1 MSNYPGQNDIKEYKK
16 ETLAPSVTSHLNKI
30 YDIKSDIFQPDIKE
44 YKKEN
49 LAPSVTYLNK
59 ISDIKSDIF
68 QPDIKEYKKEN
79 LAPSVTYLNKISDI
93 KSDIFQPDIKEYKK
107 ENLAPSVTYLNKISD
122 IKSDIFQPDI
132 KEYKKENLA
141 PSVTYLNKISDIKS
155 DNFQPDIKEYKKE
168 NLAPSVTSHLN
179 KISNIKSSEILQSD
193 RIIKEHK
200 KENLVTNVT
209 SHLNKTSD
217 IKSSEISQPDS
228 IKKGKL
234 KRVRDDN
241 TDTESL
247 SNEHWKKQSQ
257 ILKQNKNNLA
267 YIQVVDNALLVASA
281 YESLIADNIIPFIKI
296 LKTFLSSRS
305 RMSLSSANE
314 PVLQAIVENLLP
326 LKYCIPELS
335 LVINGK
341 KQKGSGRFG
350 YSDIFILSS
359 EGDNN
364 VILELKYIP
373 LVGLINSNQKNNI
386 GANELENL
394 DQILEKENEESVLK
408 RSYTYWSKEEKKTN
422 MTTIGETLN
431 NGLNKLN
438 LYMET
443 ISKGKAKNYSSS
455 GVFDERVKITKSKPN
470 KLKGFVILVIGFRR
484 ILWKSTNEVTTNYIY
499 NKI

>member
-1 MSNYPGQNDIKEYKK
+1 MSNYPGQNILIEYLKERGSKSSYCGFLNFSSEFITASISPTDTCNSIDTIWVRHFLKEANSLFNQDTYVEIRNKVNEEHFRCMKFLQKFWQRIIKE
-16 ETLAPSVTSHLNKI
+16 H
-30 YDIKSDIFQPDIKE
+30 
-44 YKKEN
+44 KKEN
-49 LAPSVTYLNK
+49 LATANTSHLNS
-59 ISDIKSDIF
+59 ISDIKSEIS
-68 QPDIKEYKKEN
+68 QPDIR
-79 LAPSVTYLNKISDI
+79 
-93 KSDIFQPDIKEYKK
+93 
-107 ENLAPSVTYLNKISD
+107 
-122 IKSDIFQPDI
+122 
-132 KEYKKENLA
+132 
-141 PSVTYLNKISDIKS
+141 
-155 DNFQPDIKEYKKE
+155 EYKKE

-179 KISNIKSSEILQSD
+179 KISDIKSSEIFQSD

-200 KENLVTNVT
+200 KENLAPDVT

-217 IKSSEISQPDS
+217 IKLSEISQSDS
-228 IKKGKL
+228 INETKQKGKL
-234 KRVRDDN
+234 KRVRDDV

-247 SNEHWKKQSQ
+247 SNEHWKRQSQ

-296 LKTFLSSRS
+296 LKTFLLSRS

-364 VILELKYIP
+364 VILELKYIS
-373 LVGLINSNQKNNI
+373 LVGLINSNQKNNF

-394 DQILEKENEESVLK
+394 DKILEKENEESMK
-408 RSYTYWSKEEKKTN
+408 H
-422 MTTIGETLN
+422 
-431 NGLNKLN
+431 
-438 LYMET
+438 
-443 ISKGKAKNYSSS
+443 
-455 GVFDERVKITKSKPN
+455 
-470 KLKGFVILVIGFRR
+470 
-484 ILWKSTNEVTTNYIY
+484 
-499 NKI
+499 

>member
-1 MSNYPGQNDIKEYKK
+1 MSNYPGQNIIIEYLKERGSKSTYCGFLNFNSDFITASISPTDTCDNLDTVWFYHFLREAKSLFNQKTYIVIK
-16 ETLAPSVTSHLNKI
+16 NKVNEEHSR
-30 YDIKSDIFQPDIKE
+30 YIKNLQNFWQRIIKE

-49 LAPSVTYLNK
+49 LVPT
-59 ISDIKSDIF
+59 I
-68 QPDIKEYKKEN
+68 
-79 LAPSVTYLNKISDI
+79 
-93 KSDIFQPDIKEYKK
+93 
-107 ENLAPSVTYLNKISD
+107 
-122 IKSDIFQPDI
+122 
-132 KEYKKENLA
+132 
-141 PSVTYLNKISDIKS
+141 
-155 DNFQPDIKEYKKE
+155 
-168 NLAPSVTSHLN
+168 TSHFN
-179 KISNIKSSEILQSD
+179 E
-193 RIIKEHK
+193 
-200 KENLVTNVT
+200 
-209 SHLNKTSD
+209 TSD
-217 IKSSEISQPDS
+217 IKSSEISQPDRI
-228 IKKGKL
+228 IKEHKKENLAPAVTSHLNKTLNKTSDIKLSEISQPDSNETKKYVEQKGKL
-234 KRVRDDN
+234 KRVRDDSN

-267 YIQVVDNALLVASA
+267 YVQVIDNALLVASA
-281 YESLIADNIIPFIKI
+281 YESLIENNIIPFIKI
-296 LKTFLSSRS
+296 LKTSLLSRS

-326 LKYCIPELS
+326 LKYCIPELA
-335 LVINGK
+335 LVTNGK
-341 KQKGSGRFG
+341 KPKGSGHFG
-350 YSDIFILSS
+350 YSDIFILNS

-364 VILELKYIP
+364 VILELKYIS
-373 LVGLINSNQKNNI
+373 LVGLINSNQKNNF

-394 DQILEKENEESVLK
+394 DKILEKENEESVLK

-455 GVFDERVKITKSKPN
+455 GVFDDRVKITKSKPN

-484 ILWKSTNEVTTNYIY
+484 ILWKSANEVTTNHIY

>member
-1 MSNYPGQNDIKEYKK
+1 MSNYPGQNNIR
-16 ETLAPSVTSHLNKI
+16 
-30 YDIKSDIFQPDIKE
+30 
-44 YKKEN
+44 
-49 LAPSVTYLNK
+49 
-59 ISDIKSDIF
+59 
-68 QPDIKEYKKEN
+68 
-79 LAPSVTYLNKISDI
+79 
-93 KSDIFQPDIKEYKK
+93 
-107 ENLAPSVTYLNKISD
+107 
-122 IKSDIFQPDI
+122 
-132 KEYKKENLA
+132 
-141 PSVTYLNKISDIKS
+141 
-155 DNFQPDIKEYKKE
+155 EYKKE

-179 KISNIKSSEILQSD
+179 KISDIKSSEIFQSD

-200 KENLVTNVT
+200 KENLAPDVT

-217 IKSSEISQPDS
+217 IKSSEISQSDRIIKEYKKENLAPNVTFHLNKTKISQSDS
-228 IKKGKL
+228 INETKQKGKL
-234 KRVRDDN
+234 KRVKDDV

-247 SNEHWKKQSQ
+247 SNEHWKRQSQ

-296 LKTFLSSRS
+296 LKTSLLSRS

-364 VILELKYIP
+364 VILELKYIS
-373 LVGLINSNQKNNI
+373 LVGLINSNQKNNF

-394 DQILEKENEESVLK
+394 DKILEKENEESVLK
-408 RSYTYWSKEEKKTN
+408 RSYTYWSKEEKKTKL
-422 MTTIGETLN
+422 TTIDETLN
-431 NGLNKLN
+431 KGLNQLN
-438 LYMET
+438 SYMKT
-443 ISKGKAKNYSSS
+443 ISKGKAINYSNS
-455 GVFDERVKITKSKPN
+455 GVFDEHVKITKSKSN
-470 KLKGFVILVIGFRR
+470 KLRGFVILVIGFRH
-484 ILWKSTNEVTTNYIY
+484 ILWKSANEVTTNYIY

>member
-1 MSNYPGQNDIKEYKK
+1 MSNYPGQNILIEYLKERGSKSSYCGFLNFSSEFITASISPTDTCNSIDTIWVRHFLKEANSLFNQDTYVEIRNKVNEEHFRCMKFLQKFWQRIIKE
-16 ETLAPSVTSHLNKI
+16 H
-30 YDIKSDIFQPDIKE
+30 
-44 YKKEN
+44 KKEN
-49 LAPSVTYLNK
+49 LATANTSHLNS
-59 ISDIKSDIF
+59 ISDIKSEIS
-68 QPDIKEYKKEN
+68 QPDIREYE
-79 LAPSVTYLNKISDI
+79 
-93 KSDIFQPDIKEYKK
+93 
-107 ENLAPSVTYLNKISD
+107 
-122 IKSDIFQPDI
+122 
-132 KEYKKENLA
+132 
-141 PSVTYLNKISDIKS
+141 
-155 DNFQPDIKEYKKE
+155 KE

-179 KISNIKSSEILQSD
+179 KISDIKSSEIFQSD

-200 KENLVTNVT
+200 KENLAPDVT

-217 IKSSEISQPDS
+217 IKLSEISQSDS
-228 IKKGKL
+228 INETKQKGKL
-234 KRVRDDN
+234 KRVRDDV

-247 SNEHWKKQSQ
+247 SNEHWKRQSQ

-296 LKTFLSSRS
+296 LKTFLLSRS

-364 VILELKYIP
+364 VILELKYIS
-373 LVGLINSNQKNNI
+373 LVGLINSNQKNNF

-394 DQILEKENEESVLK
+394 DKILEKENEESVLK
-408 RSYTYWSKEEKKTN
+408 RSYTYWSKEEKKTKL
-422 MTTIGETLN
+422 TTIDETLN
-431 NGLNKLN
+431 KGLNQLN
-438 LYMET
+438 SYMKT
-443 ISKGKAKNYSSS
+443 ISKGKAINYSNS
-455 GVFDERVKITKSKPN
+455 GVFDERVKITKSKSD
-470 KLKGFVILVIGFRR
+470 KLRGFVILVIGFRH
-484 ILWKSTNEVTTNYIY
+484 ILWKSANEVTTNYIY

>member
-1 MSNYPGQNDIKEYKK
+1 MSNYPGQNNTCNSIDTIWVRHFLKEANSLFNQDTYVEIRNKVNEEHFRCMKFLQKFWQRIIKE
-16 ETLAPSVTSHLNKI
+16 H
-30 YDIKSDIFQPDIKE
+30 
-44 YKKEN
+44 KKEN
-49 LAPSVTYLNK
+49 LATANTSHLNS
-59 ISDIKSDIF
+59 ISDIKSEIS
-68 QPDIKEYKKEN
+68 QPDIR
-79 LAPSVTYLNKISDI
+79 
-93 KSDIFQPDIKEYKK
+93 
-107 ENLAPSVTYLNKISD
+107 
-122 IKSDIFQPDI
+122 
-132 KEYKKENLA
+132 
-141 PSVTYLNKISDIKS
+141 
-155 DNFQPDIKEYKKE
+155 EYKKE

-179 KISNIKSSEILQSD
+179 KISDIKSSEIFQSD

-200 KENLVTNVT
+200 KENLAPDVT

-217 IKSSEISQPDS
+217 IKLSEISQSDS
-228 IKKGKL
+228 INETKQKGKL
-234 KRVRDDN
+234 KRVRDDV

-247 SNEHWKKQSQ
+247 SNEHWKRQSQ

-296 LKTFLSSRS
+296 LKTFLLSRS

-364 VILELKYIP
+364 VILELKYIS
-373 LVGLINSNQKNNI
+373 LVGLINSNQKNNF

-394 DQILEKENEESVLK
+394 DKILEKENEESVLK
-408 RSYTYWSKEEKKTN
+408 RSYTYWSKEEKKTKL
-422 MTTIGETLN
+422 TTIDETLN
-431 NGLNKLN
+431 KGLNQLN
-438 LYMET
+438 SYMKT
-443 ISKGKAKNYSSS
+443 ISKGKAINYSNS
-455 GVFDERVKITKSKPN
+455 GVFDERVKITKSKSN
-470 KLKGFVILVIGFRR
+470 KLRGFVILVIGFRH
-484 ILWKSTNEVTTNYIY
+484 ILWKSANEVTTNYIY

>member
-1 MSNYPGQNDIKEYKK
+1 MSNYPGQNVLISYLKERG
-16 ETLAPSVTSHLNKI
+16 NKSS
-30 YDIKSDIFQPDIKE
+30 YRGFLDNSSDIITTTISSADTVKNLDAIWFRHFLKEAKSLFNQETYVEIRNRVNEEHFRCMKFLQNFWQRIIKE

-49 LAPSVTYLNK
+49 LASAITLNRT
-59 ISDIKSDIF
+59 SDIKSS
-68 QPDIKEYKKEN
+68 E
-79 LAPSVTYLNKISDI
+79 IS
-93 KSDIFQPDIKEYKK
+93 
-107 ENLAPSVTYLNKISD
+107 
-122 IKSDIFQPDI
+122 
-132 KEYKKENLA
+132 
-141 PSVTYLNKISDIKS
+141 
-155 DNFQPDIKEYKKE
+155 QPDIKEYKKE

-179 KISNIKSSEILQSD
+179 KISGIKSSEILQSD

-200 KENLVTNVT
+200 KENLAPDVT

-217 IKSSEISQPDS
+217 IKSSEISQSDS
-228 IKKGKL
+228 IKKGEP

-326 LKYCIPELS
+326 L
-335 LVINGK
+335 N
-341 KQKGSGRFG
+341 
-350 YSDIFILSS
+350 S

-373 LVGLINSNQKNNI
+373 LVGLINSNQKNNF

-394 DQILEKENEESVLK
+394 DKILEKENEESVLK
-408 RSYTYWSKEEKKTN
+408 RSYTYWSKEEKKMN
-422 MTTIGETLN
+422 LTTIDETLN
-431 NGLNKLN
+431 KGLNQLN
-438 LYMET
+438 LYMKI
-443 ISKGKAKNYSSS
+443 ISKGKAINYSNS

-470 KLKGFVILVIGFRR
+470 KLKGFVILVIGFRH
-484 ILWKSTNEVTTNYIY
+484 ILWKSANEVTTNYIY

>member
-1 MSNYPGQNDIKEYKK
+1 MSNYPGQNVLISYLKERGNKSSYRGFLDNSSDIITTTISSADTVKNLDAIWFRHFLKEAKSLFNQETYVEIRNKVNEEHFRCMKFLQNFWQRIIKEHKK
-16 ETLAPSVTSHLNKI
+16 ENLASAVTLNRTS
-30 YDIKSDIFQPDIKE
+30 DIKSSEISQPDIKE

-49 LAPSVTYLNK
+49 LAP
-59 ISDIKSDIF
+59 
-68 QPDIKEYKKEN
+68 
-79 LAPSVTYLNKISDI
+79 
-93 KSDIFQPDIKEYKK
+93 
-107 ENLAPSVTYLNKISD
+107 
-122 IKSDIFQPDI
+122 
-132 KEYKKENLA
+132 
-141 PSVTYLNKISDIKS
+141 
-155 DNFQPDIKEYKKE
+155 
-168 NLAPSVTSHLN
+168 
-179 KISNIKSSEILQSD
+179 IKSSEILQSD

-200 KENLVTNVT
+200 KENLAPDVT

-217 IKSSEISQPDS
+217 IKSSEISQSDS
-228 IKKGKL
+228 IKKGEL

-373 LVGLINSNQKNNI
+373 LVGLINSNQKNNF

-394 DQILEKENEESVLK
+394 DKILEKENEESVLK
-408 RSYTYWSKEEKKTN
+408 RSYTYWSKEEKKMN
-422 MTTIGETLN
+422 LTTIDETLN
-431 NGLNKLN
+431 KGLNQLN
-438 LYMET
+438 LYMKT
-443 ISKGKAKNYSSS
+443 ISKGKAINYSNS

-470 KLKGFVILVIGFRR
+470 KLKGFVILVIGFRH
-484 ILWKSTNEVTTNYIY
+484 ILWKSANEVTTNYIY

>member
-1 MSNYPGQNDIKEYKK
+1 MSNYPGQNVLISYLKERDTVKNLDAIWFRHFLK
-16 ETLAPSVTSHLNKI
+16 EA
-30 YDIKSDIFQPDIKE
+30 KSLFNQETYVEIRNRVNEEHFRCMKFLQNFWQRIIKE

-49 LAPSVTYLNK
+49 LASAITLNRT
-59 ISDIKSDIF
+59 SDIKSS
-68 QPDIKEYKKEN
+68 E
-79 LAPSVTYLNKISDI
+79 IS
-93 KSDIFQPDIKEYKK
+93 
-107 ENLAPSVTYLNKISD
+107 
-122 IKSDIFQPDI
+122 
-132 KEYKKENLA
+132 
-141 PSVTYLNKISDIKS
+141 
-155 DNFQPDIKEYKKE
+155 QPDIKEYKKE

-179 KISNIKSSEILQSD
+179 KISGIKSSEILQSD

-200 KENLVTNVT
+200 KENLAPDVT

-217 IKSSEISQPDS
+217 IIKSSEISQSDS
-228 IKKGKL
+228 IKKGEP

-364 VILELKYIP
+364 VILELKYIS
-373 LVGLINSNQKNNI
+373 LVGLINSNQKNNF

-394 DQILEKENEESVLK
+394 DKILEKENEESVLK
-408 RSYTYWSKEEKKTN
+408 RSYTYWSKEEKKMN
-422 MTTIGETLN
+422 LTTIDETLN
-431 NGLNKLN
+431 KGLNQLN
-438 LYMET
+438 LYMKI
-443 ISKGKAKNYSSS
+443 ISKGKAINYSNS

-470 KLKGFVILVIGFRR
+470 KLKGFVILVIGFRH
-484 ILWKSTNEVTTNYIY
+484 ILWKSANEVTTNYIY

>member
-1 MSNYPGQNDIKEYKK
+1 MSNYPGQNVLISYLKERG
-16 ETLAPSVTSHLNKI
+16 NKSS
-30 YDIKSDIFQPDIKE
+30 YRGFLDNSSDIITTTISSADTVKNLDAIWFRHFLKEAKSLFNQETYVEIRNRVNEEHFRCMKFLQNFWQRIIKE

-49 LAPSVTYLNK
+49 LASAITLNRT
-59 ISDIKSDIF
+59 SDIKSS
-68 QPDIKEYKKEN
+68 E
-79 LAPSVTYLNKISDI
+79 IS
-93 KSDIFQPDIKEYKK
+93 
-107 ENLAPSVTYLNKISD
+107 
-122 IKSDIFQPDI
+122 
-132 KEYKKENLA
+132 
-141 PSVTYLNKISDIKS
+141 
-155 DNFQPDIKEYKKE
+155 QPDIKEYKKE

-179 KISNIKSSEILQSD
+179 KISGIKSSEILQSD

-200 KENLVTNVT
+200 KENLAPDVT

-217 IKSSEISQPDS
+217 IKSSEISQSDS
-228 IKKGKL
+228 IKKGEL

-257 ILKQNKNNLA
+257 ILKQNKNNSA

-326 LKYCIPELS
+326 L
-335 LVINGK
+335 N
-341 KQKGSGRFG
+341 
-350 YSDIFILSS
+350 S

-373 LVGLINSNQKNNI
+373 LVGLINSNQKNNF

-394 DQILEKENEESVLK
+394 DKILEKENEESVLK
-408 RSYTYWSKEEKKTN
+408 RSYTYWSKEEKKMN
-422 MTTIGETLN
+422 LTTIDETLN
-431 NGLNKLN
+431 KGLNQLN
-438 LYMET
+438 LYMKI
-443 ISKGKAKNYSSS
+443 ISKGKAINYSNS

-470 KLKGFVILVIGFRR
+470 KLKGFVILVIGFRH
-484 ILWKSTNEVTTNYIY
+484 ILWKSANELYI
-499 NKI
+499 

>member
-1 MSNYPGQNDIKEYKK
+1 MSNYPGQNILIEYLKERGSKSSYCGFLNFSSEFITASISPTDTCNSIDTIWVRHFLKEANSLFNQDTYVEIRNKVNEEHFRCMKFLQKFWQRIIKE
-16 ETLAPSVTSHLNKI
+16 H
-30 YDIKSDIFQPDIKE
+30 
-44 YKKEN
+44 KKEN
-49 LAPSVTYLNK
+49 LATANTSHLNS
-59 ISDIKSDIF
+59 ISDIKSEIS
-68 QPDIKEYKKEN
+68 QPDIR
-79 LAPSVTYLNKISDI
+79 
-93 KSDIFQPDIKEYKK
+93 
-107 ENLAPSVTYLNKISD
+107 
-122 IKSDIFQPDI
+122 
-132 KEYKKENLA
+132 
-141 PSVTYLNKISDIKS
+141 
-155 DNFQPDIKEYKKE
+155 EYKKE

-179 KISNIKSSEILQSD
+179 KISDIKSSEIFQSD

-200 KENLVTNVT
+200 KENLAPDVT

-217 IKSSEISQPDS
+217 IKLSEISQSDS
-228 IKKGKL
+228 INETKQKGKL
-234 KRVRDDN
+234 KRVRDDV

-247 SNEHWKKQSQ
+247 SNEHWKRQSQ

-296 LKTFLSSRS
+296 LKTFLLSRS

-364 VILELKYIP
+364 VILELKYIS
-373 LVGLINSNQKNNI
+373 LVGLINSNQKNNF

-394 DQILEKENEESVLK
+394 DKILEKENEESVLK
-408 RSYTYWSKEEKKTN
+408 RSYTYWSKEEKKTKL
-422 MTTIGETLN
+422 TTIDETLN
-431 NGLNKLN
+431 KGLNQLN
-438 LYMET
+438 SYMKT
-443 ISKGKAKNYSSS
+443 ISKGKAINYSNS
-455 GVFDERVKITKSKPN
+455 GVFDERVKITKSKSN
-470 KLKGFVILVIGFRR
+470 KLRGFVILVIGFRH
-484 ILWKSTNEVTTNYIY
+484 ILWKSANEVTTNYIY

>member
-1 MSNYPGQNDIKEYKK
+1 MSNYPGQNVLISYLKERDTVKNLDAIWFRHFLK
-16 ETLAPSVTSHLNKI
+16 EA
-30 YDIKSDIFQPDIKE
+30 KSLFNQETYVEIRNRVNEEHFRCMKFLQNFWQRIIKE

-49 LAPSVTYLNK
+49 LASAITLNRT
-59 ISDIKSDIF
+59 SDIKSS
-68 QPDIKEYKKEN
+68 E
-79 LAPSVTYLNKISDI
+79 IS
-93 KSDIFQPDIKEYKK
+93 
-107 ENLAPSVTYLNKISD
+107 
-122 IKSDIFQPDI
+122 
-132 KEYKKENLA
+132 
-141 PSVTYLNKISDIKS
+141 
-155 DNFQPDIKEYKKE
+155 QPDIKEYKKE

-179 KISNIKSSEILQSD
+179 KISGIKSSEILQSD

-200 KENLVTNVT
+200 KENLAPDVT

-217 IKSSEISQPDS
+217 IIKSSEISQSDS
-228 IKKGKL
+228 IKKGEP

-326 LKYCIPELS
+326 L
-335 LVINGK
+335 N
-341 KQKGSGRFG
+341 
-350 YSDIFILSS
+350 S

-373 LVGLINSNQKNNI
+373 LVGLINSNQKNNF

-394 DQILEKENEESVLK
+394 DKILEKENEESVLK
-408 RSYTYWSKEEKKTN
+408 RSYTYWSKEEKKMN
-422 MTTIGETLN
+422 LTTIDETLN
-431 NGLNKLN
+431 KGLNQLN
-438 LYMET
+438 LYMKI
-443 ISKGKAKNYSSS
+443 ISKGKAINYSNS

-470 KLKGFVILVIGFRR
+470 KLKGFVILVIGFRH
-484 ILWKSTNEVTTNYIY
+484 ILWKSANEVTTNYIY